1 MRYLTVK
8 RNKTFVGCACKL
20 KVYVEDA
27 ASAEIQINDVGCRK
41 LGELKN
47 GEEKTFEISEDAAK
61 VYVIADQLSKSYC
74 NEYYQLPAGQ
84 EDIALAGQCKFN
96 PATGNAFRFEGNNSA
111 EVLANR
117 KKSTAKGAI
126 VLTISLLLG
135 LICGTV
141 LGMALFAG
149 PFILRD
155 KEFSAEGMSITLT
168 NEFRRTEY
176 EGYVAAYHSREIFV
190 AVFKESFDS
199 ASVLENYSVEQ
210 YLQEMIE
217 YNQDKLGPVSVQ
229 EADGLTGFVSKG
241 DDPDTKKP
249 CHYYYYCYK
258 SEDAFWLIQFAV
270 HEENVEKYEQN
281 LIDWAKSVKFEK

>member
-27 ASAEIQINDVGCRK
+27 ASAEIQINDVACRK

-74 NEYYQLPAGQ
+74 NEYYQLPAGE

-96 PATGNAFRFEGNNSA
+96 PAAGNAFRFEGNCSP
-111 EVLANR
+111 EVLAHR
-117 KKSTAKGAI
+117 KKSTAKGAVI
-126 VLTISLLLG
+126 LASALLAG
-135 LICGTV
+135 LICGIV
-141 LGMALFAG
+141 MSSALFAG
-149 PFILRD
+149 PFFVRD
-155 KEFSAEGMSITLT
+155 KEFSTEGVTITLT
-168 NEFRRTEY
+168 NEFQKTKQ
-176 EGYVAAYHSREIFV
+176 EGFVAAYRSREVFI
-190 AVFKESFDS
+190 AVQKEPFDS
-199 ASVLENYSVEQ
+199 ASVLETYSVEQ

-217 YNQDKLGPVSVQ
+217 HNADKLGPVSVTD
-229 EADGLTGFVSKG
+229 ADGLIGFVSKG
-241 DDPDTKKP
+241 KDSKTGKP

-270 HEENVEKYEQN
+270 HEEDVEKYGQSI
-281 LIDWAKSVKFEK
+281 IDWAKSVRFEE